1 MRTPAGLAAVIA
13 ESPAATMMPDIDRE
27 KPMRD
32 LPLPTLP
39 IALLTRPPSRRGAS
53 MRWRWVS
60 TALAL
65 VRRGTRA

>member
-1 MRTPAGLAAVIA
+1 
-13 ESPAATMMPDIDRE
+13 MMPDIDRE